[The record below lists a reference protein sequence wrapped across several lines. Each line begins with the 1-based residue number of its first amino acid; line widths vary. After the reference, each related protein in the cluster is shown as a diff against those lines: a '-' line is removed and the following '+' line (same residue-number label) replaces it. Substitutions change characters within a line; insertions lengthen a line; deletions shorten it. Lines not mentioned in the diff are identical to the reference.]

1 MPARADPEND
11 LSDRA
16 ENAET
21 VDGSD
26 LPPRDHRLAPPGIC
40 AEDYRAALRRHP
52 AGVTIVTLDSGG
64 SGPVGFTASSFSSVS
79 LDPPLVSFNIAN
91 TSSSIDALHSADS
104 LVIHLL
110 GGEHQQHLAQRF
122 SRSADQRFADESLWA
137 RLDTGEPVL
146 HGTPSWLRVIVDQLI
161 PVGDHTLVIGL
172 VTRVHAE
179 ADDDSASAP
188 LLYHEAGTTGPLRS
202 VQRTTATDLVTMPVP
217 ARGGGGGRND
227 AVLRRRRRRR

>member
-1 MPARADPEND
+1 MNENDTVPTRADPEND

-26 LPPRDHRLAPPGIC
+26 LPRDPHLAPGIG

-52 AGVTIVTLDSGG
+52 AGVTIVTLDSG

-110 GGEHQQHLAQRF
+110 GEHQQHLAQRF

-188 LLYHEAGTTGPLRS
+188 LLYHEGRYYRPTPLGS
-202 VQRTTATDLVTMPVP
+202 A
-217 ARGGGGGRND
+217 ND
-227 AVLRRRRRRR
+227 GN